1 MKILLTGGGSGGHFY
16 PLIAVAR
23 EIIKITRE
31 RRILEP
37 EIIFAS
43 NSPYDKKILDEENI
57 KFLKIPAGKVRRY
70 FSFLNI
76 TDVFKTFFGV
86 LLGFIKIYFEMPDVI
101 FSKGGYASIPALIAA
116 KIFKIPL
123 IIHESDSM
131 PGKTNIFSRKFARRI
146 AVSFP
151 ETADFFQKEKVAF
164 TGNPIRKAV
173 VGGNFLEA
181 KDIFNFESREENKFF
196 PPVILALGGSQGAK
210 KINDVLLEA
219 LPDLLKN
226 YQVIHQSG
234 EKNFDEVK
242 KISAVILSGGESK
255 SRYHLYPFLNE
266 TEMKNAAFSADVI
279 VSRAGA
285 AAIFEMAA
293 WGRPGILI
301 PITNSAQDHQRKNAW
316 NYGATGAAEV
326 IEETNF
332 SPHILISEINNI
344 LMDKEKINKM
354 KAAALKFSKIDAAE
368 KIAEEILTLAL
379 EHAD

>member
-1 MKILLTGGGSGGHFY
+1 MKILLTGGGTGGHFY

-43 NSPYDKKILDEENI
+43 DTPYDKKALNEENI
-57 KFLKIPAGKVRRY
+57 KFLKLPAGKVRRY
-70 FSFLNI
+70 FSLLNI
-76 TDVFKTFFGV
+76 TDAFKTFFGV
-86 LLGFIKIYFEMPDVI
+86 ILGIIKIYFEMPDVI
-101 FSKGGYASIPALIAA
+101 FSKGGYASMPALFAA

-123 IIHESDSM
+123 IIHESDSV
-131 PGKTNIFSRKFARRI
+131 PGKANIFSKNFAKKI

-164 TGNPIRKAV
+164 TGNPVRKGV

-181 KDIFNFESREENKFF
+181 RDIFNLESREENKFF
-196 PPVILALGGSQGAK
+196 PPVILVIGGSQGAK
-210 KINDVLLEA
+210 KINDVLLEI
-219 LPDLLKN
+219 LPEFLKN
-226 YQVIHQSG
+226 YQVIHQCG

-242 KISAVILSGGESK
+242 KISTVVLNGKESK
-255 SRYHLYPFLNE
+255 NRYHLYPFLNE
-266 TEMKNAAFSADVI
+266 TEMKNAAFAADII

-285 AAIFEMAA
+285 AAIFEIAA
-293 WGRPGILI
+293 WGRPAILI
-301 PITNSAQDHQRKNAW
+301 PITNSAQNHQRKNAW
-316 NYGATGAAEV
+316 NYGAAGAAEV

-344 LMDKEKINKM
+344 LTDKDKIAKM
-354 KAAALKFSKIDAAE
+354 KAAALKFSKMDAAN
-368 KIAEEILTLAL
+368 KIAEEILALSL
-379 EHAD
+379 EHNV